1 MTSIPMTPPA
11 ITLGNRVLE
20 LRGLRMKHVRA
31 GLLEQMQ
38 LVSTELASAKQRNTK
53 EVIEAQITIV
63 YAAVDD
69 QIERKEFDALLDDLS
84 PLAGTEAI
92 AGAIPAIL
100 LLSGF
105 ALGAPGKKGEDHSPA
120 SPTSPGSTA

>member
-1 MTSIPMTPPA
+1 
-11 ITLGNRVLE
+11 
-20 LRGLRMKHVRA
+20 MKHVRA

-69 QIERKEFDALLDDLS
+69 QIERKEFRTWIRSIGVREIVSLMSDNRDAL
-84 PLAGTEAI
+84 
-92 AGAIPAIL
+92 
-100 LLSGF
+100 F
-105 ALGAPGKKGEDHSPA
+105 A
-120 SPTSPGSTA
+120 SPPWFSSNSSA